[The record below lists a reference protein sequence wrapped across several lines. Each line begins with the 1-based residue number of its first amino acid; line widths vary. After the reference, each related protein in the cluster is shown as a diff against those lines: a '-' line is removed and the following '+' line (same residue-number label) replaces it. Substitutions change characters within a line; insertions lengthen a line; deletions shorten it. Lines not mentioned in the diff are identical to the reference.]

1 MGGKPGRIYPKMLD
15 LFARG
20 GVWVLI
26 SPLCFSVCPK
36 FLPGIPIPFMHC
48 EGMIVRKK
56 NPKPKKNP
64 KTWSR
69 AGESDQCSEFPGIL
83 QTAGCLPPANP
94 GYACLSPGWIALHLS
109 KESFR
114 GKTWVWRR
122 EWASQR
128 LPLSLATPVFIACAM
143 TFLVGCNL
151 WFLNWFS

>member
-48 EGMIVRKK
+48 EEMIVRKK

-64 KTWSR
+64 QNLESSWRVRPVLRIPRYTPDSR
-69 AGESDQCSEFPGIL
+69 
-83 QTAGCLPPANP
+83 LPAPCKP
-94 GYACLSPGWIALHLS
+94 RVCLSEPWLDCSPFIKGKLQREDVGVEERMGFTETSTQFSNACIYSLCNDLS
-109 KESFR
+109 S
-114 GKTWVWRR
+114 
-122 EWASQR
+122 R
-128 LPLSLATPVFIACAM
+128 LQFMVS
-143 TFLVGCNL
+143 
-151 WFLNWFS
+151 